1 MVIAKHHWYYTG
13 LGADGAER
21 ARAASAAAAAHAAV
35 IARADA
41 ELARRSLEL
50 RRQAEA
56 ILARDLMSDGAQ
68 VLAAATAPASVVAV
82 PLTGLPSRQEVE
94 AALDGLRRGDALPG
108 LIDLRLI
115 ERPSGWTLEVSAR
128 PAQSAET
135 VLAALRSV
143 AAPALRDRIAPQTPA
158 ARVAEA
164 VVIDLRILED
174 PLDNHPSPIS
184 RAIDVSLGWLVGRLD
199 PAQRLRA
206 AGRGVRRAGWIEHA
220 SMLSI
225 PGDDR
230 AIRVVAVV
238 DEPPADGT
246 MVPAM
251 PGPGVLARVAPLE
264 SSATAA
270 ARLYAVARIAGS
282 EQRMTVAEPVL
293 GHGVVKQQYDYLDGY
308 LAIFVLR
315 AIGVVMIIVFMRMVK
330 AGKIRRRGVEE
341 MEAVS

>member
-1 MVIAKHHWYYTG
+1 
-13 LGADGAER
+13 
-21 ARAASAAAAAHAAV
+21 
-35 IARADA
+35 
-41 ELARRSLEL
+41 
-50 RRQAEA
+50 
-56 ILARDLMSDGAQ
+56 
-68 VLAAATAPASVVAV
+68 
-82 PLTGLPSRQEVE
+82 
-94 AALDGLRRGDALPG
+94 
-108 LIDLRLI
+108 
-115 ERPSGWTLEVSAR
+115 
-128 PAQSAET
+128 
-135 VLAALRSV
+135 
-143 AAPALRDRIAPQTPA
+143 
-158 ARVAEA
+158 
-164 VVIDLRILED
+164 
-174 PLDNHPSPIS
+174 
-184 RAIDVSLGWLVGRLD
+184 
-199 PAQRLRA
+199 
-206 AGRGVRRAGWIEHA
+206 
-220 SMLSI
+220 MLSI